1 MNDQIC
7 TALNI
12 NHICLAV
19 RDIEETLRFY
29 QDLFGIGDVDIKNI
43 EDQRVRAALVKV
55 GNTQLEFIQ
64 PIDAIGGV
72 ARFIERR
79 GEGMHH
85 ICFEVDNLE
94 NTLKQLDAENI
105 QLIDKTPRV
114 GLSGMIAFIHP
125 KETHG
130 VLIELVDH
138 DTAKR

>member
-19 RDIEETLRFY
+19 RDIEETLYFY
-29 QDLFGIGDVDIKNI
+29 QNRFGIGGVEIKNI
-43 EDQRVRAALVKV
+43 EDQRVKAALVEV

-64 PIDAIGGV
+64 PTDTIGGV

-85 ICFEVDNLE
+85 ICFEVEELQDKRWQVCTTVTNSAAPVHLVILE
-94 NTLKQLDAENI
+94 KIGTFGVKFYRYFQVGI
-105 QLIDKTPRV
+105 QCN
-114 GLSGMIAFIHP
+114 
-125 KETHG
+125 HG
-130 VLIELVDH
+130 SF
-138 DTAKR
+138 